1 MVEAWKLCVHVD
13 LYKCC
18 AALVAASWIT
28 MRWQTAP
35 KITELHS
42 TLARRASFVNMGCG
56 SSSPA
61 VTEAP
66 AAAAAGAPKTV
77 NAESHKEL
85 PKSMPA
91 NASLPDHPEFG
102 AYALSYDAGGIFGE
116 LALITNQPRA
126 TTVIAKSDVSCYCI
140 SQEAFERIVDLK
152 TLFASNIDLYKD
164 YSESALARSRVVEEE
179 VSDGPKEEN
188 TPQEAEAEQARIA
201 AFKAQAKRGRR
212 GTVFVAAEAPVL
224 NFVPPVH
231 EKTPEQSNK
240 LLELLEGAKLL
251 KYLDGSSKLTVIRA
265 LFSKTEPAGTDV
277 IKQGDE
283 GDLFYILESGS
294 ADVFIKSGD
303 EEAKLVT
310 QYSAGAVFGELALM
324 YGEPRAATVHTT
336 SDCLLW
342 CLDRATFKNIMMK
355 QNNEQYGA
363 VKFLDKLAILKPLSS
378 FERTRFAEA
387 LTEVTFSA
395 GQTVI
400 KQGDA
405 GECCYI
411 VKSGTLVCY
420 KKV

>member
-1 MVEAWKLCVHVD
+1 MG
-13 LYKCC
+13 C
-18 AALVAASWIT
+18 AA
-28 MRWQTAP
+28 
-35 KITELHS
+35 
-42 TLARRASFVNMGCG
+42 
-56 SSSPA
+56 SSPA
-61 VTEAP
+61 VTDAP
-66 AAAAAGAPKTV
+66 AVAAAGGPKSV
-77 NAESHKEL
+77 KAESHKEVDKAL
-85 PKSMPA
+85 PAS
-91 NASLPDHPEFG
+91 ASLPDHPEFG

-140 SQEAFERIVDLK
+140 NQEAFERIVDLK

-251 KYLDGSSKLTVIRA
+251 KYLDVSSKLTVIRA
-265 LFSKTEPAGTDV
+265 LFSKSVPAGTDV

-294 ADVFIKSGD
+294 ADVFIKNGD

-342 CLDRATFKNIMMK
+342 CLDRTTFKNIMMK

-400 KQGDA
+400 KQGDS